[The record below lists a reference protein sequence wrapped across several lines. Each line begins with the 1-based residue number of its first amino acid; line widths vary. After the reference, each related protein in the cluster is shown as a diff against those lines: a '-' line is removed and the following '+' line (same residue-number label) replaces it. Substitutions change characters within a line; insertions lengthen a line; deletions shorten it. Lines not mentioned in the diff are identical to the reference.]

1 MPLKSE
7 LWLLNGLTEY
17 LELDVVHQGVVAEDV
32 VVGRGAA
39 EAVAVVTRLGV
50 VHHHRLSVVVV
61 TTLVNNLQ
69 QNHLED
75 NIEP

>member
-39 EAVAVVTRLGV
+39 EAVAVVPRLGV
-50 VHHHRLSVVVV
+50 VHHHWLCVVIV

-75 NIEP
+75 NIEL